1 MPYTVSHAI
10 ISLPVCSFT
19 RNKIPLFSVIVG
31 SISPDF
37 PYLLVLSPTHAPG
50 HSVLGVLIYC
60 LVPSLIVLFFWYRWF
75 EIPTLNLFHLPKRQ
89 RRFTAN
95 SYFLIIIGV
104 LIGAYSHVLWDAT
117 SHSYGAIVVANDFMH
132 REIFS
137 LPLYKW
143 NQYASGVLGLILLA
157 LWYVYSVFKNRQNAY
172 QGHFVIGAGIYAVSI
187 LSFVVLA
194 NVIHGSQALSE
205 YAVHSAVG
213 VLSGG
218 MVGAIIYSLIAH
230 LPFILRAN

>member
-37 PYLLVLSPTHAPG
+37 PYLLALSPTYAPG
-50 HSVLGVLIYC
+50 HSMLGVLIYC

-75 EIPTLNLFHLPKRQ
+75 EIPTINLFHLPRRQ
-89 RRFTAN
+89 KKFETS
-95 SYFLIIIGV
+95 SYYLIIIGV
-104 LIGAYSHVLWDAT
+104 LIGAYSHALWDAT
-117 SHSYGAIVVANDFMH
+117 SHSYGAFVVANDFMH
-132 REIFS
+132 RERFS

-143 NQYASGVLGLILLA
+143 NQYGSGILGLILLTF
-157 LWYVYSVFKNRQNAY
+157 WYIYSVFKNRQNAY
-172 QGHFVIGAGIYAVSI
+172 QGYFVLGAGVYAVSI
-187 LSFVVLA
+187 LSFIVLA
-194 NVIHGSQALSE
+194 NVIHGSEALSE

-218 MVGAIIYSLIAH
+218 IVGTIIYSLITH
-230 LPFILRAN
+230 LSSILRAN